1 MMNRE
6 QFFQKLEREGYPQP
20 VEVLREPNGFLA
32 DHTHPFEVIALIL
45 NGSIEL
51 TVEGVT
57 NHYQPGDIFHLKH
70 EQLHSEA
77 YGPNGVHYLA
87 ARK

>member
-1 MMNRE
+1 MNRK
-6 QFFQKLEREGYPQP
+6 QFFQKLKQEGYPEP
-20 VEVLREPNGFLA
+20 VEVIREPNGFLG
-32 DHTHPFEVIALIL
+32 DHTHPFEVIALVL
-45 NGSIEL
+45 SGNIEL
-51 TVEGVT
+51 TLEGVT
-57 NHYQPGDIFHLKH
+57 RNYESGNLFHLKH

>member
-1 MMNRE
+1 MNRA
-6 QFFQKLEREGYPQP
+6 QFILKLEQEGYPQP
-20 VEVLREPNGFLA
+20 VEVLREPNGFLGN
-32 DHTHPFEVIALIL
+32 HTHPFEVIALVL
-45 NGSIEL
+45 NCNIEL

-57 NHYQPGDIFHLKH
+57 SNYEPGNIFHLTH

-77 YGPNGVHYLA
+77 YGPYGVHYLA